1 MCRYQPGQ
9 RRTSSWSR
17 PTSVLACWKRLLDRP
32 AAPGH
37 PDQPDQGGAGR
48 AQAGGGGEL
57 AVAAAAHQ
65 RLGALDGQHIG
76 HAAVLQPDPRG
87 RVAAVDLIG
96 GHPAGRHPSM
106 LTKGYVDM

>member
-17 PTSVLACWKRLLDRP
+17 PTSVLACWKPSSIARRLP
-32 AAPGH
+32 AIRTSPTREVL
-37 PDQPDQGGAGR
+37 AGPR
-48 AQAGGGGEL
+48 QAEGGEL

-76 HAAVLQPDPRG
+76 HAAVLEPDPQG

-96 GHPAGRHPSM
+96 GHPAVRHPSM